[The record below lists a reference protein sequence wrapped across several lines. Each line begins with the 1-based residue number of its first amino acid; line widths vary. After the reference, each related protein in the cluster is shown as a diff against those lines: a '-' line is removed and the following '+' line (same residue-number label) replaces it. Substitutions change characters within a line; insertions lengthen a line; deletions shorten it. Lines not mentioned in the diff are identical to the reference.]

1 MLVSY
6 QWLKDY
12 VDIDDLTVEETA
24 EKLTRGGVEVD
35 VLHPRSEGLEQVEVG
50 YVEACEQH
58 PNADKLNV
66 CQVNTGEETAQII
79 CGAPNVAAGQKV
91 AVAKP
96 GAVLPGGMKIKK
108 TKLRGEPSEGMICS
122 LQELGI
128 EQKLVAKEFIDG
140 IYVFPES
147 AKVGEDAVEELGLR
161 DTVLELDLTPNRA
174 DCLSM
179 IGIAYE
185 MAALLDREV
194 HQPDCTFTAA
204 DQSAA
209 EAVSVQVDVP
219 EDNPYYGA
227 KIIQDISIGP
237 SPLWMQNRLTA
248 AGIRP
253 INNVVDITNY
263 VLLEYGQPLHAFD
276 FDRFGSNEVVVRRAN
291 EEETITTLD
300 EEVRTLSA
308 EHMVITNGKEPTAL
322 AGVMGGA
329 FSEVQEDTT
338 TILLEAAY
346 FNSSRVRK
354 ASKDMGVRSES
365 STRFEKGVD
374 SGRVEEASA
383 RAAHLLERYAG
394 GTVLEGTVEDDFRS
408 DEKRVIET
416 EPEQLNK
423 RLGMDLSQEDI
434 LSIFRRLQFTVETEG
449 NRISVEVPTRRPDL
463 RIEEDLAEE
472 VARLYGYDYIP
483 TTLPS
488 GVTTPG
494 SLSPEQN
501 KRRKIRRYLEASGL
515 HEAITYSLTSP
526 EKASRFLLEEV
537 PGTVMVSMPMS
548 EERSTMRTSLIPH
561 LLDTVQYNRNRQ
573 INDSSMFEL
582 GSVFIVES
590 ETLTQQP
597 EEKKVLAA
605 AVTGTWEIHLWQGEK
620 KKTDFFVVKG
630 ILEGLFE
637 ELGVLD
643 NIQFVP
649 SSRKELHPGRSAD
662 IVLNGRSVGFT
673 GQVHPSVE
681 KEWDIKETYIFQ
693 LDLDAILAAE
703 TEELS
708 YAVLP
713 RYPSISRDIA
723 LVVDQNVPAG
733 DVQRVIEE
741 AGGPL
746 LKQVTLFDVYEGENL
761 EAGKKSLAF
770 SLVYLDPERTLT
782 DEEVTKTHDH
792 VVSELTEKVQAVLRQ

>member
-35 VLHPRSEGLEQVEVG
+35 VLHPRSEGIEQVSVG

-96 GAVLPGGMKIKK
+96 GAALPGGMKIKK

-147 AKVGEDAVEELGLR
+147 AEVGEDAVKELGLR

-194 HQPDCTFTAA
+194 HQPDCTFSVAE
-204 DQSAA
+204 QSAA

-227 KIIQDISIGP
+227 KIIQNISIGP

-276 FDRFGSNEVVVRRAN
+276 LDRFGSNKVVVRRAN

-300 EEVRTLSA
+300 GEIRTLSA

-338 TILLEAAY
+338 TILLESAY

-354 ASKDMGVRSES
+354 ASKDMGLRSES
-365 STRFEKGVD
+365 STRFEKGID
-374 SGRVEEASA
+374 ARRVEEASA
-383 RAAHLLERYAG
+383 RAAYLLERYAG
-394 GTVLEGTVEDDFRS
+394 GTVLEGTVENDFRS
-408 DEKRVIET
+408 DKKRVIET

-423 RLGMDLSQEDI
+423 LLGMDLSQEDI
-434 LSIFRRLQFTVETEG
+434 LSIFRRLRFSVQTKG

-463 RIEEDLAEE
+463 KIEEDLAEE

-483 TTLPS
+483 TTLPA

-494 SLSPEQN
+494 SLSPEQKN
-501 KRRKIRRYLEASGL
+501 RRKIRRYLEASGL

-526 EKASRFLLEEV
+526 EKASRFLLKEV
-537 PGTVMVSMPMS
+537 PGTVTVSMPMS

-582 GSVFIVES
+582 GSVFIGEAG
-590 ETLTQQP
+590 ELTQQP

-630 ILEGLFE
+630 ILEGLFD

-782 DEEVTKTHDH
+782 DEEVTKTHDQ
-792 VVSELTEKVQAVLRQ
+792 VLSQLTEKVQAVLRQ

>member
-6 QWLKDY
+6 QWLKEY
-12 VDIDDLTVEETA
+12 VDIEDLTVEETA

-35 VLHPRSEGLEQVEVG
+35 VLHPRSEGIKQVLVG
-50 YVEACEQH
+50 YVEACDQH
-58 PNADKLNV
+58 PNADKLRV
-66 CQVNTGEETAQII
+66 CQVNTGEETSQII

-128 EQKLVAKEFIDG
+128 EQKLVAKEFLDG
-140 IYVFPES
+140 IYVFPENVE
-147 AKVGEDAVEELGLR
+147 VGSDAVEELGLR

-194 HQPDCTFTAA
+194 IKPDCSFSAGEK
-204 DQSAA
+204 SAA
-209 EAVSVQVDVP
+209 EEVSVQVEIP

-227 KIIQDISIGP
+227 KVIQNVSIGP

-276 FDRFGSNEVVVRRAN
+276 LDRFGSNEIVVRRAG

-300 EEVRTLSA
+300 DEIRTLSG

-329 FSEVQEDTT
+329 FSEVQDDTT

-346 FNSSRVRK
+346 FNPSRVRK
-354 ASKDMGVRSES
+354 ASRDMGLRSES
-365 STRFEKGVD
+365 STRFEKGID
-374 SGRVEEASA
+374 AGRVEEAAA
-383 RAAHLLERYAG
+383 RAAHLLEQYAA
-394 GTVLEGTVEDDFRS
+394 GTVLQGTVEEDFRS

-416 EPEQLNK
+416 DTEQLNK
-423 RLGMDLSQEDI
+423 LLGMDLSKEDI
-434 LSIFRRLQFTVETEG
+434 LSIFRRLRFVVETNG
-449 NRISVEVPTRRPDL
+449 NQISVEVPTRRPDL
-463 RIEEDLAEE
+463 KIEEDLAEE

-483 TTLPS
+483 TTLPA

-494 SLSPEQN
+494 SLTQEQN

-526 EKASRFLLEEV
+526 TKASRFLLEEI
-537 PGTVMVSMPMS
+537 PGTVTVSMPMS

-573 INDSSMFEL
+573 INDASLFEL
-582 GSVFIVES
+582 GSVFIGES
-590 ETLTQQP
+590 ASLTKQP

-605 AVTGTWEIHLWQGEK
+605 AITGMWEIHLWQGEK
-620 KKTDFFVVKG
+620 KKADFFIVKG

-643 NIQFVP
+643 KIQFVP

-662 IVLNGRSVGFT
+662 IVLNGKSVGFT
-673 GQVHPSVE
+673 GQVHPSVQ
-681 KEWDIKETYIFQ
+681 KEWDIKETYVFQ
-693 LDLDAILAAE
+693 LDLDALLGTE
-703 TEELS
+703 TEDLS
-708 YAVLP
+708 YSVLP

-723 LVVDQNVPAG
+723 LVVDQNLPAG
-733 DVQRVIEE
+733 DVQKVIEE
-741 AGGPL
+741 AGGDL
-746 LKQVTLFDVYEGENL
+746 LKQITLFDVYEGENL
-761 EAGKKSLAF
+761 EKGKKSLAF

-782 DEEVTKTHDH
+782 DEEVTKTHEH
-792 VVSELTEKVQAVLRQ
+792 VLSQLTEKVQAVLRQ